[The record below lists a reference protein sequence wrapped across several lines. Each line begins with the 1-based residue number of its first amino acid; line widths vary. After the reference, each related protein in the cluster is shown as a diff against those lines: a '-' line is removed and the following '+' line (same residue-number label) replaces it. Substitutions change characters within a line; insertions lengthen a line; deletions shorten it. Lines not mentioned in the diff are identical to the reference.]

1 MAAILLAQPGPGQAL
16 ALLGV
21 ILARGFSEVSMFS
34 SHNGQSIRTDMLFP
48 RPDAPQGVGTAHSH
62 RRLSPKCRPHCC
74 VPSHGTCHPPG
85 VHRSTG
91 AAVYVCSA
99 LGQDGSPA
107 AAVLLIAAPVRL
119 QQGLHGARQSR
130 EAGGG
135 RAGGT
140 GVLVTACD
148 DGFPSHSCRAAGTAL
163 GTMPTWATSGSG

>member
-1 MAAILLAQPGPGQAL
+1 MAAILLAQPGPGEAL

-91 AAVYVCSA
+91 VAVYVCSA

-119 QQGLHGARQSR
+119 QQGLHGVGLHGPANGGQSR

-135 RAGGT
+135 EQGERAS
-140 GVLVTACD
+140 L
-148 DGFPSHSCRAAGTAL
+148 
-163 GTMPTWATSGSG
+163 